1 VYAVFGLLLLAAV
14 VPAASELTMLYAG
27 AVAAGAVGHAKVFG
41 TTGTG
46 AYVALVVAGIL
57 GNTLGAAIGWWV
69 GDLGGRPL
77 ILRYRRFLHVD
88 EAKLDR
94 TERRFERFGIWFV
107 PFGFALP
114 VLRSFVAIP
123 AGIFRVPFG
132 RFLALAVVGISA
144 FCFALAG
151 AGWALGTSYSHARH
165 PLRYLDYVVVAGV
178 VLLVAYLILRW
189 WRRRSSTMET
199 PRADSAG

>member
-1 VYAVFGLLLLAAV
+1 
-14 VPAASELTMLYAG
+14 MLYAG
-27 AVAAGAVGHAKVFG
+27 AVAAGAIGGHTKILG
-41 TTGTG
+41 MTGAG

-57 GNTLGAAIGWWV
+57 GNTLGAAIGWWI

-94 TERRFERFGIWFV
+94 TEQRFERYGLWFV
-107 PFGFALP
+107 PLGFALP

-132 RFLALAVVGISA
+132 RFLPLAAIGIA
-144 FCFALAG
+144 VFCFALGG
-151 AGWALGTSYSHARH
+151 AGWALGSSYSHARH
-165 PLRYLDYVVVAGV
+165 PLRYLDYVVVAGIV
-178 VLLVAYLILRW
+178 VAVAYFLYRW
-189 WRRRSSTMET
+189 TTRM
-199 PRADSAG
+199 RARAEDPAR